1 MMTPK
6 NKPLWLFAGTSD
18 GNNIARILIENNCS
32 LKLFVATQYGKNVAA
47 EILPHEIIETGRLS
61 KSEII
66 ERAKIQAPSQ
76 VVDAT
81 HPFAQEISK
90 NLMEFCHTQ
99 KIPYTRYERPEE
111 PLAEGDIHFVDSI
124 EQAAQKA
131 ETLGQRILL
140 TLGSKNIEP
149 FLCDA
154 FKRRIYI
161 RMLPDPQL
169 IEHILSKGVS
179 PDRIIAIQGPFSI
192 AMNRAMLEHYS
203 VDCLITKSS
212 GKEGGVPQ
220 KIAAANELGIPVI
233 VVKRPDMI
241 YPLLFSDANEL
252 IKHINKTQ

>member
-1 MMTPK
+1 MTPN

-18 GNNIARILIENNCS
+18 GNNIARLLIENNCY
-32 LKLFVATQYGKNVAA
+32 LKLFVATPYGKNVAA
-47 EILPHEIIETGRLS
+47 EMLPQEIIETGRMN

-66 ERAKIQAPSQ
+66 EHAKMEAPSQ

-90 NLMEFCHTQ
+90 NLMEFCRTQ

-111 PLAEGDIHFVDSI
+111 ALVGGNIQFVDSI

-131 ETLGQRILL
+131 ETLGQKILL

-154 FKRRIYI
+154 FNRRIYI

-192 AMNRAMLEHYS
+192 AMNRAMMEHYS
-203 VDCLITKSS
+203 IDCLITKSS

-233 VVKRPDMI
+233 VVKRPDMS
-241 YPLLFSDANEL
+241 YPVLFNDANEL
-252 IKHINKTQ
+252 INHINKTQ